1 MPAEGGYV
9 LASRLLTL
17 YYFGFFLVILP
28 LLGMYETPKP
38 VPATIADS
46 VLPHGGAKLQPA
58 E

>member
-1 MPAEGGYV
+1 M